1 MPLVFLPG
9 SGVSSVSRQLQFLRV
24 EHLSQECFVKSV
36 FHHCDKIPEV
46 LTCKEGRF
54 LLAYSFRGFSSW
66 WLGLLTLGSVDIGCC
81 GGSTW
86 QRRPVH
92 FMESRK
98 QRVRSSVPFKATP
111 LVT

>member
-46 LTCKEGRF
+46 INLQGGKISSGSLFERF
-54 LLAYSFRGFSSW
+54 L
-66 WLGLLTLGSVDIGCC
+66 SVMA
-81 GGSTW
+81 W
-86 QRRPVH
+86 PR
-92 FMESRK
+92 
-98 QRVRSSVPFKATP
+98 
-111 LVT
+111 